1 MYPNLESIG
10 IRNPAEIKQ
19 YSLRQE
25 GDEDILK
32 IYFRKSSGMLLARS
46 SKFKF
51 QRQIKRVSG
60 GQNTHNYTELSEIS
74 PTLHKIITELDSLTE
89 QENSENEL
97 KQQILSDLKH
107 LRSVVDS
114 KIEEIEHKLERL

>member
-1 MYPNLESIG
+1 MYPNLKNIG
-10 IRNPAEIKQ
+10 IQHPEEIKR

-25 GDEDILK
+25 GNEDILK
-32 IYFRKSSGMLLARS
+32 IYFQKSTGMFLARS

-60 GQNTHNYTELSEIS
+60 GQNTNNFTDLSEIS

-89 QENSENEL
+89 QENSEKEL

-107 LRSVVDS
+107 LRGVVDS
-114 KIEEIEHKLERL
+114 KIEEIERKLDKL